1 MTTTRT
7 APDALTLT
15 PAQKAIA
22 RRAAET
28 NAMTFDMTGIK
39 ADRSRNFSR
48 SGPRTTSKRKTIR

>member
-7 APDALTLT
+7 APTDLT